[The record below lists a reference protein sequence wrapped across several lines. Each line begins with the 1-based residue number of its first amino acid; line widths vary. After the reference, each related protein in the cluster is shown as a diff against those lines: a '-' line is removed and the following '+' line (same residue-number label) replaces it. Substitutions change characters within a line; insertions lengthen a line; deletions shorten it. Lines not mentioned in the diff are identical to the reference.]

1 MKRPSRQ
8 QVFKTLKYSA
18 LGALPGIIWFTIAG
32 STQSVIVGC
41 LVLFV
46 AFAFSLPGVSVE
58 RVLSQTALSFIPAP
72 IHLVSELMNLNKE
85 EKEPLSEIC
94 TQNKNKNGVEDPKDR
109 DTPAYKILFAYFA
122 MESEVF
128 PDPENIVVGCLFQKI
143 NADLLLSN
151 LILNY
156 SDTPRQSIDIDH
168 LFQLT
173 DEAIDKEGSPE
184 KAFDALAPKLDP
196 EYEKKLL
203 EIQTRFHQLA
213 HDRLVLKLQFS
224 HPPLVDLIALA
235 KIGVFKG
242 DTTTKIWTIL
252 WCIEG
257 DLDPYLVYIDHFNGS
272 GPKHETGFL
281 ITQSGVQKV
290 PILDAANPNSNYSFK
305 DAWKRV
311 LGIKFVDLEVVL
323 GTILKVVLG
332 IIILVLFGI
341 KVFSMLPKHE
351 ARLNIEPKIVPQ
363 ISNEVLVSEVLALIE
378 KEMVMVPAEKFM
390 MGHRSSS
397 HQVTLTKPFYMGKCE
412 VTQEQWQAVMNNK
425 STIIKPKFPISEVS
439 WNDCQDFI
447 KNLNMKT
454 EGGYR
459 LPTEA
464 EWEYACRAGTKTDYS
479 FGDSLTKSDANI
491 ADAIKI
497 YGNFAVAVG
506 SYKANAFGLYDMH
519 GNVWEWCEDRH
530 GGYPKGSVTDPM
542 GPAEGEARVLR
553 GGSFNHIASNAS
565 SFTRSSLAPN
575 VRYDFLGLR
584 LARTP

>member
-18 LGALPGIIWFTIAG
+18 LGALPGIIWFTFSG
-32 STQSVIVGC
+32 SGQSILVGC
-41 LVLFV
+41 LVLLV
-46 AFAFSLPGVSVE
+46 AFLLSLPGVSVG
-58 RVLSQTALSFIPAP
+58 RVIEHTALSFIPAP
-72 IHLVSELMNLNKE
+72 IRLVSELMNLNKE

-94 TQNKNKNGVEDPKDR
+94 TQNKNTNGVEDPKDR

-128 PDPENIVVGCLFQKI
+128 PDPENIVMGCLFQKI
-143 NADLLLSN
+143 NPDLLLSN
-151 LILNY
+151 LILNNQG
-156 SDTPRQSIDIDH
+156 DMIEH
-168 LFQLT
+168 LFHLT

-203 EIQTRFHQLA
+203 EIQIRFHQLA
-213 HDRLVLKLQFS
+213 HNRQVRKLQFP

-235 KIGVFKG
+235 RIGVFKG
-242 DTTTKIWTIL
+242 DTTTKNWSISWY
-252 WCIEG
+252 IEG
-257 DLDPYLVYIDHFNGS
+257 DSDPYLVYVDHYA
-272 GPKHETGFL
+272 GPGGIKQDSGFL

-351 ARLNIEPKIVPQ
+351 VPLNIDPTIVPQ
-363 ISNEVLVSEVLALIE
+363 INNEVLVSEVLALIE
-378 KEMVMVPAEKFM
+378 KEMVLVPAGKFM
-390 MGHRSSS
+390 IGHRSSS

-425 STIIKPKFPISEVS
+425 STIVKPKFPISEVS

-464 EWEYACRAGTKTDYS
+464 EWEYACRAGTTTDYS

-491 ADAIKI
+491 ADANEI
-497 YGNFAVAVG
+497 YGNFALTVG

-519 GNVWEWCEDRH
+519 GNVWEWCEDW
-530 GGYPKGSVTDPM
+530 KGNYINVSVTDPI
-542 GPAEGEARVLR
+542 GPAEGEVRVLR
-553 GGSFNHIASNAS
+553 GGSFNHTASKAS
-565 SFTRSSLAPN
+565 SFIRSSLAPN
-575 VRYDFLGLR
+575 VRYDFLGFR

>member
-1 MKRPSRQ
+1 MNSPSRQ
-8 QVFKTLKYSA
+8 QVFKSLKYSA
-18 LGALPGIIWFTIAG
+18 LGALPGIAWFTFSG
-32 STQSVIVGC
+32 SGQSILVGC
-41 LVLFV
+41 LVLLV
-46 AFAFSLPGVSVE
+46 AFLLSLPGVSFE
-58 RVLSQTALSFIPAP
+58 RVIEHTALSFIPAP
-72 IHLVSELMNLNKE
+72 IRLASELMSASEE

-94 TQNKNKNGVEDPKDR
+94 TQKENTNGVKDPKDR
-109 DTPAYKILFAYFA
+109 DTPSYKILFAYFVKQ
-122 MESEVF
+122 MKVF

-143 NADLLLSN
+143 NSDLLLAN

-156 SDTPRQSIDIDH
+156 SDGMVDTPRQPIEH

-173 DEAIDKEGSPE
+173 DEAIDREGSSE
-184 KAFDALAPKLDP
+184 KAFNALVPKLDP

-242 DTTTKIWTIL
+242 DTTTKIWTIS
-252 WCIEG
+252 WYIEG
-257 DLDPYLVYIDHFNGS
+257 DLDPNLVYVEHFNVPEGL
-272 GPKHETGFL
+272 KHETGFL

-290 PILDAANPNSNYSFK
+290 PILDAAKFNENYSFK
-305 DAWKRV
+305 DAGKPV
-311 LGIKFVDLEVVL
+311 LGFKMFDS
-323 GTILKVVLG
+323 KVVLG

-351 ARLNIEPKIVPQ
+351 VPLNIDPTIVPQ
-363 ISNEVLVSEVLALIE
+363 INNEVLVSEVIALIE
-378 KEMVMVPAEKFM
+378 KEMVMVPAGKFM

-397 HQVTLTKPFYMGKCE
+397 HQVTLTKPFYLGKCE
-412 VTQEQWQAVMNNK
+412 VTQEQWQAVMANK
-425 STIIKPKFPISEVS
+425 LTIIKPKFPISGVS

-464 EWEYACRAGTKTDYS
+464 EWEYACRAGTETDYS

-491 ADAIKI
+491 TDANKI
-497 YGNFAVAVG
+497 YGNVAVAVG

-519 GNVWEWCEDRH
+519 GNVWEWCEDWQ
-530 GGYPKGSVTDPM
+530 GNYIKGSVTDPI
-542 GPAEGEARVLR
+542 GPAEGKVRVLR
-553 GGSFNHIASNAS
+553 GGSFNHTASKAS
-565 SFTRSSLAPN
+565 SYIRSTGAPN
-575 VRYDFLGLR
+575 NGLYNFIGFR

>member
-1 MKRPSRQ
+1 MKWPSRHQ
-8 QVFKTLKYSA
+8 IFKSIKYTFF
-18 LGALPGIIWFTIAG
+18 GALPGIVWFTFSG
-32 STQSVIVGC
+32 SAQSVIVGC

-58 RVLSQTALSFIPAP
+58 RVLSQTALSFIPSP
-72 IHLVSELMNLNKE
+72 IHLALELLSANKE
-85 EKEPLSEIC
+85 ENEPLSAIL
-94 TQNKNKNGVEDPKDR
+94 KNANNTNGVEDLR
-109 DTPAYKILFAYFA
+109 ETPEYKILFAFFA
-122 MESEVF
+122 MQMKVF
-128 PDPENIVVGCLFQKI
+128 PEPENKIVGCLFQNI
-143 NADLLLSN
+143 NSDLLLTN
-151 LILNY
+151 LILNNQG
-156 SDTPRQSIDIDH
+156 DMIEH

-173 DEAIDKEGSPE
+173 DQAIDSEGSPE
-184 KAFDALAPKLDP
+184 KALDLLAPNLDP

-203 EIQTRFHQLA
+203 EIQTRFHELA

-235 KIGVFKG
+235 RIGVFKG
-242 DTTTKIWTIL
+242 DTTTKIWTIS
-252 WCIEG
+252 WYIEG
-257 DLDPYLVYIDHFNGS
+257 DLDPFLVFVDHSNGP
-272 GPKHETGFL
+272 GGIKHETGFL

-305 DAWKRV
+305 DAGKPV
-311 LGIKFVDLEVVL
+311 LGFKIFDS
-323 GTILKVVLG
+323 KVVLG

-351 ARLNIEPKIVPQ
+351 ARLNIEPKIFPQ
-363 ISNEVLVSEVLALIE
+363 IINEVLVSEVLSLIE
-378 KEMVMVPAEKFM
+378 KEMVMVPAGKFM
-390 MGHRSSS
+390 IGHRSSS

-425 STIIKPKFPISEVS
+425 STIVKPKFPISEVS

-464 EWEYACRAGTKTDYS
+464 EWEYACRAGTTTDYS

-491 ADAIKI
+491 ADANKI
-497 YGNFAVAVG
+497 YGNFEVAVG

-542 GPAEGEARVLR
+542 GTAEGEARVLR
-553 GGSFNHIASNAS
+553 GGSFNHNASNAS

-575 VRYDFLGLR
+575 VRYDFLGFR
-584 LARTP
+584 LARTILFQKF